1 MRGGGE
7 RWSGLGVR
15 LSLEPEAVHLE
26 GAVEVADVEAVAVE
40 LALEG
45 GVAALR
51 LAIDDL
57 EHVIQREVRLRREEE
72 ERGEEEAWAARRPLP
87 VVEPPPR
94 TVPISSTSE

>member
-1 MRGGGE
+1 M
-7 RWSGLGVR
+7 
-15 LSLEPEAVHLE
+15 
-26 GAVEVADVEAVAVE
+26 EVADVEAVAVE

-51 LAIDDL
+51 LAVDDL
-57 EHVIQREVRLRREEE
+57 EHVVQSEARLRREEE
-72 ERGEEEAWAARRPLP
+72 ERGGGGGGEAGRGPPLP